1 MSKNKEELLFL
12 TGFGCTFKYQTDGMR
27 EIIINGIRVRPGQ
40 SLNIEIAIARL
51 PTHTL
56 IDLPV
61 FIRRA
66 KEDGPCFL
74 ISGGVHGDE
83 INGIVTVKKMLEEN
97 LFSPIRGTLIY
108 IPLVNVY
115 GFLSNSR
122 TFPDGRDLN
131 RSFPG
136 NSVGSLASQIAHILT
151 QQIIPMID
159 YGVDFHT
166 GGRMLTNF
174 PQIRVDFKDI
184 KGLELAE
191 AFGAPFIIN
200 SPHID
205 RSFRK
210 EAYKSEKHILVYEG
224 GESMRLDN
232 ASIDEAIAGTKR
244 LLSYLQMIEPFE
256 VKKGD
261 SLKLTE
267 SSWLRARV
275 SGIFTPTVNIGEP
288 VRKGQMLAKISDPYG
303 QVKVP
308 VKSVA
313 NGYVVGL
320 NNLPVINAGDALFHI
335 GKL

>member
-1 MSKNKEELLFL
+1 MKE
-12 TGFGCTFKYQTDGMR
+12 
-27 EIIINGIRVRPGQ
+27 IVINGIRVRPGQ
-40 SLNIEIAIARL
+40 SLNIEIPIARL

-66 KEDGPCFL
+66 KEDGPCVL

-83 INGIVTVKKMLEEN
+83 INGIVTVKRMLEEN
-97 LFSPIRGTLIY
+97 LFTPIRGTLIY

-115 GFLSNSR
+115 GFLSNTR

-136 NSVGSLASQIAHILT
+136 NSKGSLASQIAHILT
-151 QQIIPMID
+151 QQIIPQID
-159 YGVDFHT
+159 FGVDFHT
-166 GGRMLTNF
+166 GGRMLTNY
-174 PQIRVDFKDI
+174 PQIRVDFKDT
-184 KGLELAE
+184 KGLELAS

-210 EAYKSEKHILVYEG
+210 EAFKFNKHILVYEG

-232 ASIDEAIAGTKR
+232 PAIEEAIAGTKR
-244 LLSYLQMIEPFE
+244 LLYYLGMIGE
-256 VKKGD
+256 GD
-261 SLKLTE
+261 PQQKETLKLEE

-275 SGIFTPTVNIGEP
+275 SGIFTATVNIGES

-308 VKSVA
+308 VKSLA
-313 NGYVVGL
+313 DGYVVGL

>member
-1 MSKNKEELLFL
+1 MKE
-12 TGFGCTFKYQTDGMR
+12 M
-27 EIIINGIRVRPGQ
+27 IINGVRIRPGQ
-40 SLNIEIAIARL
+40 SINIDIAIARL

-66 KEDGPCFL
+66 KTDGPVVL
-74 ISGGVHGDE
+74 ISGGLHGDE
-83 INGIVTVKKMLEEN
+83 INGVVTVKRMLEEN
-97 LFSPIRGTLIY
+97 LFRLSRGSLIF

-136 NSVGSLASQIAHILT
+136 SNKGSLASQIAHILT
-151 QQIIPMID
+151 EEIIPMID
-159 YGVDFHT
+159 FGIDFHT
-166 GGRMLTNF
+166 GGRMLSNF
-174 PQIRVDFKDI
+174 PQVRVDFKDT
-184 KGLELAE
+184 KGLELAK
-191 AFGAPFIIN
+191 AFGAPFILN

-210 EAYKSEKHILVYEG
+210 EAFKMGKHILVFEG

-232 ASIDEAIAGTKR
+232 QSVEEGIQCTRR
-244 LLSYLQMIEPFE
+244 LLRYLEMIEKDGP
-256 VKKGD
+256 VAA
-261 SLKLTE
+261 SMMLQE

-275 SGIFTPTVNIGEP
+275 SGIFMPTVSIGDQ
-288 VRKGQMLAKISDPYG
+288 VKKGQILAKISDPYG

-308 VKSVA
+308 VKSMA
-313 NGYVVGL
+313 NGFVIGL
-320 NNLPVINAGDALFHI
+320 NNQPVINAGDALVHI
-335 GKL
+335 GRP